1 MNKPTKPALHKS
13 QPAPQHKV
21 QHTSVQQ
28 SSFSGPIPHPEILQG
43 YNAIIPGAAER
54 ILSMAED
61 DAKHQRAIEM
71 AALDAAKSEARLGQW
86 LGFIIGIAALG
97 TSLTATFLGAEVV
110 AGIIGGTT
118 VIGLVSAFI
127 IGRIKQRP

>member
-1 MNKPTKPALHKS
+1 MNKPTKNI
-13 QPAPQHKV
+13 QHKPSLPPQSQV
-21 QHTSVQQ
+21 RTAVQQ
-28 SSFSGPIPHPEILQG
+28 TSFSGPIPHPEIMQG

-54 ILSMAED
+54 ILTMAED

-71 AALDAAKSEARLGQW
+71 AALNAAKSEVRLGQW

-97 TSLTATFLGAEVV
+97 TSLTAIFLGAEVV

-118 VIGLVSAFI
+118 VVGLVSAFI
-127 IGRIKQRP
+127 FGRIKQSP

>member
-1 MNKPTKPALHKS
+1 M
-13 QPAPQHKV
+13 
-21 QHTSVQQ
+21 
-28 SSFSGPIPHPEILQG
+28 QG

-54 ILSMAED
+54 ILTMAED

-71 AALDAAKSEARLGQW
+71 AALNAAKFEVRLGQW

-97 TSLTATFLGAEVV
+97 TSLTAIFLGAEVV

-118 VIGLVSAFI
+118 VVGLVSAFI
-127 IGRIKQRP
+127 FGRIKQSP